1 MAIKVSGTEVI
12 DNSRKLT
19 NVADMQGNY
28 SGFKPVAAGA
38 TDNISFENPV
48 TTCVLSADT
57 TFTES
62 GTGTS
67 GRPTC
72 TLLLDTSTSAY
83 TPTFSSAI
91 NWENN
96 TEPTWA
102 TYRKWQITFHE
113 ITDSPLR
120 IDASAVGFSAQNSQP
135 TESVTLEG
143 TTSSPER
150 LRDDTGIVPFV
161 AGWRFKSDGN
171 VYKYESPNNVSGNG
185 EYVHSTTT
193 WNNIT
198 PSQTYYIRV
207 TNYSG
212 GANLD
217 TGISDTLNTW
227 LALNT
232 TRSFL
237 YKDTRAITSY
247 ADTNGIFKAEI
258 SSTSNGSNI
267 VATGYYQVYWSG
279 TA

>member
-1 MAIKVSGTEVI
+1 MAIKVSSTTVI
-12 DNSRKLT
+12 DDNRKLQ
-19 NVADMQGNY
+19 NIADMEGRY
-28 SGFKPVAAGA
+28 GSFIPGA
-38 TDNISFENPV
+38 STTTDTITFENPIIS
-48 TTCVLSADT
+48 CVMTADT
-57 TFTES
+57 TFSES

-67 GRPTC
+67 AKPTC
-72 TLLLDTSTSAY
+72 TLLLDTSTSAH
-83 TPTFSSAI
+83 TPTFSSNI

-96 TEPTWA
+96 TEPTWS

-113 ITDSPLR
+113 VTDSPLR
-120 IDASAVGFSAQNSQP
+120 IDAAAVGFSAQASQP

-150 LRDDTGIVPFV
+150 LRDDPAIVPFI

-171 VYKYESPNNVSGNG
+171 VYKYEHPNNVSGSG
-185 EYVHSTTT
+185 EYLHSTTT

-212 GANLD
+212 INLD
-217 TGISDTLNTW
+217 VGESDSLNTW
-227 LALNT
+227 LSLDQ
-232 TRSFL
+232 TRTFE
-237 YKDTRAITSY
+237 YKDSRDVDSY
-247 ADTNGIFKAEI
+247 ADTNGVMKVEI

-267 VATGYYQVYWSG
+267 VATGYYQVYWIG